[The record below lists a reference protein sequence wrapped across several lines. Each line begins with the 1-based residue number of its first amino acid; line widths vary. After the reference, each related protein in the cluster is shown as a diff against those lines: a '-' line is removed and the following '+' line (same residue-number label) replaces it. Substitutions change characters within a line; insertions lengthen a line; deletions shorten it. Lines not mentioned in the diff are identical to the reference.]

1 MYASLGYNA
10 IKINS
15 KIKKIN
21 EYNLDL
27 VLEIDKGSQTK
38 ISSINFIGD
47 KKIKDRRLR
56 EIIVSEEDKFYKII
70 SNNSLFSE
78 EKINLDLRLLKNYY
92 RSIGYYDVQINSDT
106 ATINDDGNVDLIFS
120 IDAGNRYLIKK
131 ITTKV
136 DQVLDKK
143 LFSELKKSY
152 DKYIGEYYSPF
163 IIKDL
168 LDDIDELINDNNLQF
183 IEHNVEEV
191 KNENSI
197 EIKFNIFESEKT
209 LVERINIKGNN
220 VTEESVVRSE
230 LLLDEGDPFTNINLD
245 KSIAKIKSRNIFNN
259 VTAKVKNGSQDNLK
273 VIDIAVEEKPTGE
286 ISAGAG
292 VGTNGGSFA
301 INVSENN
308 WLGKGQKLNFEL
320 EIDQESLGGTI
331 NYTDPN
337 YNFFGNSINYFL
349 SSSDN
354 DKPDQGYENTIYSS
368 GISTSFEQFKDV
380 FLTLGASASYDDLRT
395 LSTASSSL
403 KKQSGQFSEIA
414 GNYGLKF
421 DNRNRAFM
429 PTKGSVFNFSQSLPF
444 YE

>member
-70 SNNSLFSE
+70 SNNSLFSK

-191 KNENSI
+191 K
-197 EIKFNIFESEKT
+197 T
-209 LVERINIKGNN
+209 
-220 VTEESVVRSE
+220 
-230 LLLDEGDPFTNINLD
+230 
-245 KSIAKIKSRNIFNN
+245 KI
-259 VTAKVKNGSQDNLK
+259 Q
-273 VIDIAVEEKPTGE
+273 
-286 ISAGAG
+286 
-292 VGTNGGSFA
+292 
-301 INVSENN
+301 
-308 WLGKGQKLNFEL
+308 
-320 EIDQESLGGTI
+320 
-331 NYTDPN
+331 
-337 YNFFGNSINYFL
+337 
-349 SSSDN
+349 
-354 DKPDQGYENTIYSS
+354 
-368 GISTSFEQFKDV
+368 
-380 FLTLGASASYDDLRT
+380 
-395 LSTASSSL
+395 
-403 KKQSGQFSEIA
+403 
-414 GNYGLKF
+414 
-421 DNRNRAFM
+421 
-429 PTKGSVFNFSQSLPF
+429 
-444 YE
+444 